1 MKLLRALAVA
11 FGLLCGVVPFLGAIS
26 GLPPPVVIVY
36 PLTASAG
43 ADPETGASIA
53 VTIAQRLSVGGAI
66 VVKPY
71 PPGTQR
77 ADFLNAAKALGADYY
92 ISGFLTPLGDQLSM
106 VTQVVSVA
114 SGTVITSSTAFVRTY
129 ADAAAQ
135 AEPLHD
141 AILRHVGRALASLDA
156 PPRET
161 PAPNPS
167 EKNEANIS
175 GLFKRK
181 KKSAPAATPTPTVA
195 SDATS
200 PPAKRVAQAVPTPS
214 RAPATSAP
222 HRTPRPTQPPRPP
235 PTQRPTS
242 APAPLAALTEKPVA
256 LATARPSSGT
266 LAKLTLAA
274 AILVLDVAGD
284 AGPTLSSYTQD
295 SLVNAIGRRGT
306 TVAGLPAD
314 PSDLPGRAREFCAL
328 AFGAKTLYA
337 PTLTLDLDR
346 NGAPSD
352 VELDVISYD
361 CAGTITGRQHARAH
375 IGNRG
380 TQTAVDRAS
389 ADAVGAF
396 AFASQ
401 GS

>member
-1 MKLLRALAVA
+1 VKLLRPLAIAL
-11 FGLLCGVVPFLGAIS
+11 GLLCGLVPFLGAIS
-26 GLPPPVVIVY
+26 ALPPPVVVVY
-36 PLTASAG
+36 PLTASGG

-53 VTIAQRLSVGGAI
+53 VTIAERLSVGGTI
-66 VVKPY
+66 LVKPY

-77 ADFLNAAKALGADYY
+77 ADFQNAAIALGADYY
-92 ISGFLTPLGDQLSM
+92 ISGFLTPLGDQISM

-129 ADAAAQ
+129 ADAGAQ
-135 AEPLHD
+135 ADSLHE
-141 AILRHVGRALASLDA
+141 AILRHAGRALATLDA
-156 PPRET
+156 PPRQT

-175 GLFKRK
+175 GLFKKK
-181 KKSAPAATPTPTVA
+181 KKSTPAATPTPVEA

-200 PPAKRVAQAVPTPS
+200 APARRVAQAVPTPS
-214 RAPATSAP
+214 RAPATPAP
-222 HRTPRPTQPPRPP
+222 RRTPRPTLPPRPP

-242 APAPLAALTEKPVA
+242 APA
-256 LATARPSSGT
+256 TARPSSSA
-266 LAKLTLAA
+266 LAQLKLAA
-274 AILVLDVAGD
+274 TVLVLDVAGGAD
-284 AGPTLSSYTQD
+284 ATLSSYTQD
-295 SLVNAIGRRGT
+295 ALVNAIGRSGT

-314 PSDLPGRAREFCAL
+314 PSDLPARAREFCAL

-337 PTLTLDLDR
+337 PTLTFDLDR

-361 CAGTITGRQHARAH
+361 CGGNITGRQHTRAH
-375 IGNRG
+375 IGSRG
-380 TQTAVDRAS
+380 TQSAVDRAS

-396 AFASQ
+396 ASANQ
-401 GS
+401 R